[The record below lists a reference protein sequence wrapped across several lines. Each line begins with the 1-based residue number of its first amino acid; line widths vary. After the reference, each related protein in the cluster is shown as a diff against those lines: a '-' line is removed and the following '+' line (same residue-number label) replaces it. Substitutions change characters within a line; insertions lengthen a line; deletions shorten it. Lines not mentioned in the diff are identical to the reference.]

1 MSTLPIQVR
10 LTRHFPASP
19 ERVFD
24 AWLDP
29 ASLGR
34 WMFGPDVRDE
44 EIVRIELDARPGG
57 RFSFF
62 VRRKGLEIDHVGQ
75 YVEIDRP
82 RRLVFTWGIRGE
94 SDDIPSRVAVDVAP
108 TPGGCELTLTH
119 DMAPEWA
126 AYADRTRSGW
136 TTILAALEKALV

>member
-1 MSTLPIQVR
+1 MPTLPIQVR
-10 LTRHFPASP
+10 LTRQLPATP

-29 ASLGR
+29 EWLGR

-44 EIVRIELDARPGG
+44 RIVRLELDARPGG

-62 VRRKGLEIDHVGQ
+62 VRRGDIDVDHVGE
-75 YVEIDRP
+75 YFEIDRP

-94 SDDIPSRVAVDVAP
+94 SDDVPSRVSIDIAAAA
-108 TPGGCELTLTH
+108 GGCDLALTH
-119 DMAPEWA
+119 EMAQEWA
-126 AYADRTRSGW
+126 PYADRTRSGW
-136 TTILAALEKALV
+136 TTMLDKLARVLE